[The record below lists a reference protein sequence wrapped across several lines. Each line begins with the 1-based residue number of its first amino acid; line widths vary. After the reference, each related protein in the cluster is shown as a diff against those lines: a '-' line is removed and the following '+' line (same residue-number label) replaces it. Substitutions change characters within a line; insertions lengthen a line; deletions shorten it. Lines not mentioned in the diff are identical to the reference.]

1 MGFSLLNS
9 SQMSYAKS
17 PIGIFDS
24 GIGGLTVVRQLIS
37 ELPNENLIYLGDSAR
52 VPYGSKSS
60 KAVIQFSIQI
70 SNFLSKK
77 NVKLIVVACN
87 TASAEALQVLQEK
100 FLIPIIGVIE
110 PGAKKA
116 VGTTQNG
123 KIGVI
128 GTIGTILSEAYLKE
142 IQKIN
147 PKIKVFS
154 KACPLF
160 VPFVEEGWIEEE
172 ATSLVA
178 RKYLAGLIDS
188 GIDTLILGCTHY
200 PLLRNVI
207 QKEVGDSVILIDSG
221 HETAIFAAKI
231 LKEADLLNL
240 AKEPKPSQK
249 YFLTDLPLKFT
260 EVGSNFLGSKI
271 ESVEQVELD

>member
-1 MGFSLLNS
+1 MGFSPSNLNLS
-9 SQMSYAKS
+9 SDS

-60 KAVIQFSIQI
+60 KSVIQFSIQI
-70 SNFLSKK
+70 SNFLLKQ

-87 TASAEALQVLQEK
+87 TASAEALSILKEK
-100 FLIPIIGVIE
+100 FQIPIIGVIE

-116 VGTTQNG
+116 TETTKNG
-123 KIGVI
+123 KVGVI
-128 GTIGTILSEAYLKE
+128 GTTGTILSKAYFRE
-142 IQKIN
+142 IQKVN

-160 VPFVEEGWIEEE
+160 VPFVEEGWIDEE

-178 RKYLAGLIDS
+178 KKYLSELMDS

-200 PLLRNVI
+200 PLLKKVI
-207 QKEVGDSVILIDSG
+207 QKEVGNLVTLIDSG
-221 HETAIFAAKI
+221 HETAIFATKV
-231 LKEADLLNL
+231 LKTTHLLNL
-240 AKEPKPSQK
+240 DKNARPSQK

-271 ESVEQVELD
+271 ESVEQVSLD

>member
-1 MGFSLLNS
+1 MGFSLSNS
-9 SQMSYAKS
+9 SQKLSSDS

-70 SNFLSKK
+70 SNFLLKQ
-77 NVKLIVVACN
+77 NVKIIVVACN
-87 TASAEALQVLQEK
+87 TASAKALSILKEK
-100 FLIPIIGVIE
+100 FQIPIIGVIE
-110 PGAKKA
+110 PAAKKA
-116 VGTTQNG
+116 VETTKNG

-128 GTIGTILSEAYLKE
+128 GTTGTILSQAYFRE
-142 IQKIN
+142 IQDLN
-147 PKIKVFS
+147 PKIEVFS

-178 RKYLAGLIDS
+178 KKYLAELVDA

-200 PLLRNVI
+200 PLLKKVI
-207 QKEVGDSVILIDSG
+207 QKEVGSSVILIDSG
-221 HETAIFAAKI
+221 HETAIFAAKV
-231 LKEADLLNL
+231 LKETNLLNFE
-240 AKEPKPSQK
+240 KNVKPSQK

-271 ESVEQVELD
+271 ESVEQVSLD